1 MSSYIIP
8 DFIHKKYSAY
18 QVVSNKDILKSSL
31 NKQEDIKGKGE
42 GVQRVWI
49 IRVIN
54 LLWHFSGTKTA
65 LQKHTAMYR
74 ISIDSFYY
82 ELLVLCVFLYFVCA
96 Y

>member
-1 MSSYIIP
+1 MVP
-8 DFIHKKYSAY
+8 
-18 QVVSNKDILKSSL
+18 NKDILKSSL

-49 IRVIN
+49 IRIIN
-54 LLWHFSGTKTA
+54 LFVAFFRGETA